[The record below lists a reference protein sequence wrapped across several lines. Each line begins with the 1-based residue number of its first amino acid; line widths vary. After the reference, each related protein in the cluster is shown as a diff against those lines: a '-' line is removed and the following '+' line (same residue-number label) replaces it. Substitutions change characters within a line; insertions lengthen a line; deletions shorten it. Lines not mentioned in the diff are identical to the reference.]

1 VTVPDPPPEWAQGI
15 EWTKVI
21 SDVRKGFE
29 IKRIWEEQTEGKRD
43 MSISGSTSTGPTLIF

>member
-29 IKRIWEEQTEGKRD
+29 IKRIWEEQAEGK
-43 MSISGSTSTGPTLIF
+43 TGYVNFWK